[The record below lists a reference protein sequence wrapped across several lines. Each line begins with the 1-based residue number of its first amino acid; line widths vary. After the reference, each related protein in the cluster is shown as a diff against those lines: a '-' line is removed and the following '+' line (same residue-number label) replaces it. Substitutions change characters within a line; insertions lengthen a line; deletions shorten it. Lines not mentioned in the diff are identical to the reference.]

1 MTSILFRAV
10 LELTDVRL
18 LAAVSV
24 ALGLVLAAVAL
35 SLSGN
40 TAAVV
45 VSGAAMAVAAFVV
58 LGAEVL
64 ILLANFQSGLTQKPA
79 IAFNVGYSSERAVA
93 RLTRTFSER
102 KLSFFEA
109 GERLNS
115 SAFRIFSR
123 LGVSFKGRLL
133 VSRDPFVIVRVTPVA
148 GGLRLSL
155 FFDSSNASSA
165 TLAEVLKT
173 KLKMG

>member
-1 MTSILFRAV
+1 M
-10 LELTDVRL
+10 
-18 LAAVSV
+18 AAVSV
-24 ALGLVLAAVAL
+24 ALGLFLAAVAL
-35 SLSGN
+35 SLSGGV
-40 TAAVV
+40 AAVV

-64 ILLANFQSGLTQKPA
+64 VLLANFQSGFDLTQKPA

-115 SAFRIFSR
+115 SAFRVFSR

-133 VSRDPFVIVRVTPVA
+133 VSRDPFVIIRVAPVA

-155 FFDSSNASSA
+155 FFDASNAASA